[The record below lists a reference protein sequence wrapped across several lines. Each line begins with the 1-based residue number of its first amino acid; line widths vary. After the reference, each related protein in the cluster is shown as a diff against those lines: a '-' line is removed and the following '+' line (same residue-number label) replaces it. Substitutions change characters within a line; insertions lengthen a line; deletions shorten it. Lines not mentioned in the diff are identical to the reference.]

1 MSEVQRATPQTS
13 LTPPWDGN
21 RTKRRASVCYIVYTM
36 IWWIYDRVYGIYIYT
51 HYIHSINI
59 YIYNVSNLINSSF
72 AKGHQQIWEG
82 PIAYHTFVE
91 IDVWQ
96 IWDASLK
103 EQWMKMTYVHRYWYD
118 INLKSGC
125 CYLGRSYRWPH
136 VCTMTDKECP
146 SLTWFLLRE
155 FSRWLMCCSQVS

>member
-1 MSEVQRATPQTS
+1 VPLLKHLWHRPETGTEQSGEQVCAT
-13 LTPPWDGN
+13 LFIRWYDG
-21 RTKRRASVCYIVYTM
+21 SMIEYT
-36 IWWIYDRVYGIYIYT
+36 GYIYT
-51 HYIHSINI
+51 HYLHSINI